1 MALKALILCAVSVTA
16 AHSVAPIQQ
25 AADGRLLPAASAAS
39 VHRHRHEADS
49 DGSSSSSLL
58 KALSFS
64 VINLFASTT
73 EPVSTSV
80 AACLHSLKNAML
92 APAHRTSAQID
103 GWRDA
108 APLPQKIPKVATLH
122 HFNIPRLANSFYNA
136 LHHQHSTRIH
146 SRLDQTFNKLGNCMT
161 HYYKKIRTAILHPIS
176 TQNTQQHNSWSWTL
190 LR

>member
-49 DGSSSSSLL
+49 NGSSSSSLL

-92 APAHRTSAQID
+92 AHQHKID
-103 GWRDA
+103 GWRDS
-108 APLPQKIPKVATLH
+108 APLPQNILPKVATLH
-122 HFNIPRLANSFYNA
+122 HFNIPLQYTTPRQQFL
-136 LHHQHSTRIH
+136 QRIAPPAFNPH
-146 SRLDQTFNKLGNCMT
+146 PFTPDQTFN
-161 HYYKKIRTAILHPIS
+161 
-176 TQNTQQHNSWSWTL
+176 NSATS
-190 LR
+190 